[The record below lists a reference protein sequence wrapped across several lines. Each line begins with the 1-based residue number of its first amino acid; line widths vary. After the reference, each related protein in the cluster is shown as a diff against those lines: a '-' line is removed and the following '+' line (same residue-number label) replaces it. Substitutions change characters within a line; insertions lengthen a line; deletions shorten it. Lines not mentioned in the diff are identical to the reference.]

1 MFNITF
7 IMQVAGMDVR
17 VTADHIHQEDVEQ
30 FCSALKKEGR
40 IVIEVKSVD

>member
-7 IMQVAGMDVR
+7 IMQVAGMAVR

-30 FCSALKKEGR
+30 FCSALTNEGHT
-40 IVIEVKSVD
+40 IVSVDPA